1 MPRTLDLENFAMT
14 NRSCYQQNSS
24 TVELVYHRNRLW
36 RVFFVSFTVILLHF
50 NGLLQGKYGFACL
63 PPGFLLHLFHRNLWV
78 LVACRIKVVISCSA
92 LPVHPTKSVR
102 KTAESWKIMHW
113 DCFWFTTGISSGM
126 GVTGRQCNMVSERCM
141 GFCCCFQLTM
151 NDFSVHRII
160 GRGGFGEVYGCRKAD
175 TGKMW
180 DFSRNSFRHR
190 LRALGCGRSQ

>member
-1 MPRTLDLENFAMT
+1 MPHTISIMARVFLWVLLT
-14 NRSCYQQNSS
+14 YSS
-24 TVELVYHRNRLW
+24 TSTAFYKVNM
-36 RVFFVSFTVILLHF
+36 
-50 NGLLQGKYGFACL
+50 GLPVH

-113 DCFWFTTGISSGM
+113 DRFWFTTGISSGM